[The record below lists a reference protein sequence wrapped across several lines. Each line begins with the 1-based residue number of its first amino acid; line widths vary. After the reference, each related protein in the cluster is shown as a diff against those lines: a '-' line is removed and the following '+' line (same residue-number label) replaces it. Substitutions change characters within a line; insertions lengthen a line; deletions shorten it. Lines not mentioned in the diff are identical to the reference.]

1 MQAQKAE
8 GTRDLIGAEM
18 RAWQKM
24 QQIAAGVFEPFGFK
38 PIETP
43 AIEQVDVFV
52 HGIGQSTD
60 VVRKEMFRVFSG
72 ANLERVFTEGTD
84 TKLKPK
90 QRLALRPEGTAG
102 VVRAVVENNLVPQG
116 STPFKAY
123 YAEAMF
129 RGERPQKGRLRQ
141 FHQVGIEWLGAP
153 DPAADAECI
162 IMLMEFYK
170 RLASICPSSVCSLT
184 RWAMPDAVRPIASR
198 LSSSFSTTPMRCAT
212 SAASAPSLT
221 RCAPSTARTT
231 TAARSWPTP
240 R

>member
-102 VVRAVVENNLVPQG
+102 VVRAVVENNLVSPG
-116 STPFKAY
+116 
-123 YAEAMF
+123 
-129 RGERPQKGRLRQ
+129 L
-141 FHQVGIEWLGAP
+141 H
-153 DPAADAECI
+153 
-162 IMLMEFYK
+162 
-170 RLASICPSSVCSLT
+170 
-184 RWAMPDAVRPIASR
+184 AV
-198 LSSSFSTTPMRCAT
+198 
-212 SAASAPSLT
+212 
-221 RCAPSTARTT
+221 
-231 TAARSWPTP
+231 
-240 R
+240 